1 MNLQQLSYIITLADT
16 GNFARA
22 AEKNA
27 VTQPT
32 LSEMVQKLE
41 DELGVK
47 IFDRSHQPV
56 SLTREGKVI
65 VIRARSILA
74 EVDRLREFALELKG
88 EVVGEIHLGILSTL
102 APYLLPLFLPSFASQ
117 YPLLRIFIKEMTADE
132 IILAL
137 KKNTVD
143 LGLLATPLQEP
154 LLTEYPLFQEA
165 FFVYASPKEKIPRK
179 KYLTLKEINPHRI
192 WLLAKGHCLHNQVV
206 SLCELKQTESAWE
219 NVQYEAG
226 SIESLINLVDRNEGV
241 TILPQLALM
250 NLTTPQKRN
259 LREFADPVPA
269 RQISLVCLQSFP
281 RKKIL
286 ERLREEIMLKLPIL
300 PGKKRRV
307 ISPF

>member
-47 IFDRSHQPV
+47 IFDRSRQPV

-65 VIRARSILA
+65 VTRARSILA

-137 KKNTVD
+137 KKNTID

-269 RQISLVCLQSFP
+269 RQISLVCLQSFA

-307 ISPF
+307 LSPF